1 MTSAQRLT
9 RRDFL
14 KLVGLGALGW
24 LFPSPWPTRRRWTGA
39 WAVEAIDPRF
49 GVLVTTD
56 DGYSSTFAD
65 MARAIIRRQVPI
77 AFFAVGRA
85 LPSLANA
92 DGENLLEGLVEV
104 GGIICNH
111 SATHPYFTHLSEK
124 EIEEQLLGFEEMLA
138 QHLGRDYVRWM
149 KAEFPYF
156 RIPFG
161 AGDNLARVIKVSRDL
176 GYHHVWWT
184 WDDMG
189 VVAPH
194 LPKGDAA
201 AGLREPLYSVILDD
215 LRRHIPLI
223 QPGDIVLVHSNS
235 WSLAVLDELLDH
247 IQQVGVADPIRSLA
261 VAASLTPP
269 VPPLPRHWGAPWGGR
284 L

>member
-1 MTSAQRLT
+1 MTPAQRLT

-14 KLVGLGALGW
+14 KLAGLAALAAW
-24 LFPSPWPTRRRWTGA
+24 LPPDLLARRRWTGA

-49 GVLVTTD
+49 GVLLTTD
-56 DGYSSTFAD
+56 DGYSRTFAD

-85 LPSLANA
+85 LPSLADA
-92 DGENLLEGLVEV
+92 DGENLLEGLVEA

-194 LPKGDAA
+194 LPNGDAA
-201 AGLREPLYSVILDD
+201 AGLEEPLYSTILDD

-223 QPGDIVLVHSNS
+223 RPGDIVLVHSNS
-235 WSLAVLDELLDH
+235 WSLAVLDEILDH
-247 IQQVGVADPIRSLA
+247 VQAVGVADPIRSLA
-261 VAASLTPP
+261 VAASLVPP
-269 VPPLPRHWGAPWGGR
+269 VPAVPPHWAPHRGGM
-284 L
+284 

>member
-1 MTSAQRLT
+1 MSSNQRLT

-14 KLVGLGALGW
+14 KLVGLGALGG
-24 LFPSPWPTRRRWTGA
+24 LLPPVRWPRRRWTGL
-39 WAVEAIDPRF
+39 WAVESIDPRF
-49 GVLVTTD
+49 GVLLTTD
-56 DGYSSTFAD
+56 DGYSRTFAA
-65 MARAIIRRQVPI
+65 MARSIIQRRVPI

-85 LPSLANA
+85 LPALADA
-92 DGENLLEGLVEV
+92 DGENLLEGLVDA

-124 EIEEQLLGFEEMLA
+124 EIEEQLLGFEDMLA
-138 QHLGRDYVRWM
+138 QQLGWDYVRWM

-161 AGDNLARVIKVSRDL
+161 AGPNLARVIKVSRDL

-189 VVAPH
+189 IVAPH
-194 LPKGDAA
+194 LPKGNAA
-201 AGLREPLYSVILDD
+201 AGLRDPLYSTILKD

-223 QPGDIVLVHSNS
+223 RGGDIVLLHSNE
-235 WSLAVLDELLDH
+235 WSLAVLDEILDH
-247 IQQVGVADPIRSLA
+247 VQAVGVADPIRSLA
-261 VAASLTPP
+261 VAAALPP
-269 VPPLPRHWGAPWGGR
+269 PFPPRPVHGVRRRGGR